1 MKRILHAQLT
11 EDQENNP
18 DIFHFE
24 KLNAS
29 ALPGSQQCFEFIQYQ
44 LWNETSIQQNMSSN
58 NDMGTSNEAFVE
70 PTKIHE

>member
-1 MKRILHAQLT
+1 MH
-11 EDQENNP
+11 
-18 DIFHFE
+18 
-24 KLNAS
+24 S

-44 LWNETSIQQNMSSN
+44 LGNETSIQQNMSSN